1 MGKTKIFILV
11 LSLVLCISCAEKAK
25 LPIKTSLGDLT
36 RIENW
41 DKVATDEGIISPNS
55 EEIIYVLSFESKN
68 LEFEEIEIAGAIQ
81 DIVLKLVNLP
91 LVDSKGNEFAL
102 VFFGSPTREGA
113 LSNKEIRFDGDL
125 RPKNGK
131 WFFTGKLIVPES
143 KLALVYVVPKN
154 ASGLALKDGE
164 KKYRI
169 EPEMLTRPAP
179 PTSFITTPK
188 EPPPDTPK
196 SGEPQIV
203 STDILNKNAIYKA
216 SPNYPP
222 QAKAAQISG
231 TVRVEVVVDEGGN
244 VVSVRALN
252 GLPFFQEAAVEAA
265 EKWKFKPFLGKDRP
279 IKVSGILEFKFGL

>member
-1 MGKTKIFILV
+1 MGKAKIFILV
-11 LSLVLCISCAEKAK
+11 LSLVLCISCAEKAR

-36 RIENW
+36 KIENW
-41 DKVATDEGIISPNS
+41 DKVTTDEGIISPNS
-55 EEIIYVLSFESKN
+55 EEIVYVLSFECKN
-68 LEFEEIEIAGAIQ
+68 LEFEEIEILDAAN
-81 DIVLKLVNLP
+81 VLPKLVNLT
-91 LVDSKGNEFAL
+91 LVDSKGNEFTL

-113 LSNKEIRFDGDL
+113 LSNKEIRFDGAL

-188 EPPPDTPK
+188 EPSSDIAK

-203 STDILNKNAIYKA
+203 STDILNKNAIYRA

-231 TVRVEVVVDEGGN
+231 TVRVEIVVDEGGN
-244 VVSVRALN
+244 VVSAHALN

-265 EKWKFKPFLGKDRP
+265 EKWKFKPFLNKDRP
-279 IKVSGILEFKFGL
+279 IKVSGILEFNFAL